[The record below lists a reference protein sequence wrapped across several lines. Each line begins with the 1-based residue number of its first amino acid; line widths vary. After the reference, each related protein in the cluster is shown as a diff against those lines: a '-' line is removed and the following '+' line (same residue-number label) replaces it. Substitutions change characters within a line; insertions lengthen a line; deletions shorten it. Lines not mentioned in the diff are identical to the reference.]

1 MKLIYSIVFLLT
13 ALFLGSCSKSD
24 DAASG
29 TGDAIIIVKKSGTN
43 VVYGYSLYA
52 YTFGEFKSVT
62 ATNALQTGKTYT
74 LKMNQGFKT
83 NFYYE
88 SPEAEFTTVK
98 PVATTFNFNAVFG
111 NGATDEF
118 QDEVSGVVL
127 PVPVIE
133 KTEYVTSKSEM
144 TITWATVTG
153 ADSYAINIYDGANL
167 VFGSPELVNTLKT
180 FSFSATSGGW
190 ITGFTPVVGKTY
202 TVRLNAYLYEPNG
215 DSYNLQTVS
224 FADKS
229 MVWGQ

>member
-1 MKLIYSIVFLLT
+1 MKLINLFVFALIV
-13 ALFLGSCSKSD
+13 LFLGSCSKSE

-29 TGDAIIIVKKSGTN
+29 VGDAIVITKKSGAN

-52 YTFGEFKSVT
+52 YTFGAFQSVT
-62 ATNALQTGKTYT
+62 ATSALQTGKTYT
-74 LKMNQGFKT
+74 LKINQGFKT

-88 SPEAEFTTVK
+88 SPDVEFTTVK
-98 PVATTFNFNAVFG
+98 PVATTFNFKAVFD

-118 QDEVSGVVL
+118 QDELSDKVL

-133 KTEYVTSKSEM
+133 KTEYVSAKSEM
-144 TITWATVTG
+144 NITWASVSG
-153 ADSYAINIYDGANL
+153 ADSYAVNVFEGSTL

-180 FSFSATSGGW
+180 FAVTATSSGW

-202 TVRLNAYLYEPNG
+202 TVRINAYLYEPNG
-215 DSYNLQTVS
+215 DSYNLQAVS

-229 MVWGQ
+229 IVWGQ